1 MYAKPDSNPM
11 TTRIARAEDA
21 MDAALKSLSYRLTE
35 TEDSGMEPTRQ
46 TGALGAMRND
56 NARAAEL
63 PAGADAVPETVPEIA
78 PLPASAQRVPEAI
91 ATGRPSREEAEAAV
105 RTLLRWAGD
114 DPNREGLRD
123 TPARVVK
130 AYGQIYGG
138 YGQDADVL
146 LERVFEEVE
155 GYSDIVLVRDIP
167 FYSHC
172 EHHMV
177 PFMGLAHIAYYPTK
191 GVVGLSKLARV
202 VDTFARRLQTQET
215 MTAQIAD
222 VIESILK
229 PRGIAVMV
237 EAEHL
242 CMAMRGVQKAGVSTI
257 TTQFRGAFRNDANE
271 QVRFLTL
278 VRNKS

>member
-1 MYAKPDSNPM
+1 MYAKPDS
-11 TTRIARAEDA
+11 TTMKSRVARAGDA
-21 MDAALKSLSYRLTE
+21 MDAALKSLSYRGEGHGLDRGGIDGRDLGQSLT
-35 TEDSGMEPTRQ
+35 G
-46 TGALGAMRND
+46 MRND
-56 NARAAEL
+56 NRPVDDGRPAAVE
-63 PAGADAVPETVPEIA
+63 VA
-78 PLPASAQRVPEAI
+78 PQPASATRVPEGI
-91 ATGRPSREEAEAAV
+91 ETGRPSRAEAEAAV

-114 DPNREGLRD
+114 DPTREGLRD
-123 TPARVVK
+123 TPARVTK
-130 AYGQIYGG
+130 AFGQLFGG
-138 YGQDADVL
+138 YEMDAEAL
-146 LERVFEEVE
+146 LARVFEEVE

-177 PFMGLAHIAYYPTK
+177 PFMGLAHIAYYPTR

-229 PRGIAVMV
+229 PRGVAVMV

-257 TTQFRGAFRNDANE
+257 TSQFRGVFKDDASE

-278 VRNKS
+278 VRGGTK

>member
-1 MYAKPDSNPM
+1 MYAKPDAKTMP
-11 TTRIARAEDA
+11 TRIALAGDA
-21 MDAALKSLSYRLTE
+21 MDAALKSLSYRIA
-35 TEDSGMEPTRQ
+35 EDGRGLNP
-46 TGALGAMRND
+46 MRND
-56 NARAAEL
+56 NERPVEAPPEL
-63 PAGADAVPETVPEIA
+63 APEPSSLT
-78 PLPASAQRVPEAI
+78 RVPEGI
-91 ATGRPSREEAEAAV
+91 ALGRPSREEAEAAV

-123 TPARVVK
+123 TPARVAK
-130 AYGQIYGG
+130 AYGQLFSG
-138 YGQDADVL
+138 YDQDAGAL

-177 PFMGLAHIAYYPTK
+177 PFMGLAHIAYYPSK

-215 MTAQIAD
+215 MSAQIAD
-222 VIESILK
+222 VIESILE
-229 PRGIAVMV
+229 PRGVAVMV

-242 CMAMRGVQKAGVSTI
+242 CMAMRGVQKAGVSTV
-257 TTQFRGAFRNDANE
+257 TSQFRGVFRDNANE

-278 VRNKS
+278 VRGGKA